1 MATTTQEKKN
11 LNLSLFCVFL
21 MSVDYRFRVKFVRLY
36 YLLALAIK
44 W

>member
-1 MATTTQEKKN
+1 MATTTQEKK
-11 LNLSLFCVFL
+11 NLSLFCVFL